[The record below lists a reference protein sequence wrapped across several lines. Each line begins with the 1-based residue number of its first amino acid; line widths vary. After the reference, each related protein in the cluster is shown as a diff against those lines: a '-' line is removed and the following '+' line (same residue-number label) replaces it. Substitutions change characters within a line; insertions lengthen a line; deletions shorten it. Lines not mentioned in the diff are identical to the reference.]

1 MRSPTDALALWR
13 LPAVSP
19 RRARRMWQRDVTLY
33 ARSWKRN
40 VLPNFFE
47 PVLYLLSLGFGLGLY
62 VGRQILGVE
71 YADFITPGLAA
82 VAAMNG
88 AVFESS
94 YNVFVKMRFAKLYDA
109 VVTTPLEPADVA
121 AGELMW
127 ALTRTAI
134 YGNAF
139 LLVLLVMGYVH
150 SPLALL
156 APFATVLVG
165 LPFALIGLTYTSL
178 IPDIDLYSYYF
189 TLFITPLFLFSGVF
203 FPVSNLPEAAQ
214 AIAWLTP
221 LHHGVEL
228 MRALVLTGSGGG
240 AAAHAL
246 WLVVF
251 AAIWYPPTVNLMSR
265 RLGG

>member
-1 MRSPTDALALWR
+1 MPSPTDALALWR
-13 LPAVSP
+13 WPEVSP
-19 RRARRMWQRDVTLY
+19 RRARRMWQRDAVLY
-33 ARSWKRN
+33 GRSWRRN

-47 PVLYLLSLGFGLGLY
+47 PVLYLLSIGFGLGLY

-88 AVFESS
+88 AVFECA

-109 VVTTPLEPADVA
+109 VVTTPLEPPDVA
-121 AGELMW
+121 FGELMW
-127 ALTRTAI
+127 AVTRTAI

-150 SPLALL
+150 SPLAVF

-165 LPFALIGLTYTSL
+165 LPFALVGLSFTAV

-214 AIAWLTP
+214 AVAWLTP
-221 LHHGVEL
+221 LHHGVEM
-228 MRALVLTGSGGG
+228 MRALVLTGSGGD

-246 WLVVF
+246 WLAVF
-251 AAIWYPPTVNLMSR
+251 SALWYPVAVNLMSR
-265 RLGG
+265 RLSN